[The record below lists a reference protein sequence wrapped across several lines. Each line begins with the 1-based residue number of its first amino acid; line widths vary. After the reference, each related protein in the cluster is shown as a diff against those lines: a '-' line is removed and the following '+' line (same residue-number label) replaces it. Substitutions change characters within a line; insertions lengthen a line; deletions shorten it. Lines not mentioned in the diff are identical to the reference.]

1 MMPPGAD
8 LVDLDRERRVRA
20 NLAELRDLLTTDAN
34 LAERTGAMLDGA
46 LPCPDLEVSPMADVS
61 LTIRV
66 PSSYPDRADKVLAEF
81 ARLDLGP
88 DPFGLLASVRVSRSL
103 VLRLA
108 LDRGLAA
115 LEAELATG
123 APATPEPAEQPTPA
137 RRKPDDGAPASAFL
151 REYKRPSRLSKP
163 ATASA
168 ARLREWRQREALT
181 QLQAAERLGV
191 GQSTFSALETGK
203 RQPTTEQAAKLEDL
217 AGIPADAWTDDDGEE
232 G

>member
-1 MMPPGAD
+1 
-8 LVDLDRERRVRA
+8 
-20 NLAELRDLLTTDAN
+20 
-34 LAERTGAMLDGA
+34 
-46 LPCPDLEVSPMADVS
+46 MADRNETNVRLP
-61 LTIRV
+61 LTVVGEARDMV
-66 PSSYPDRADKVLAEF
+66 PAMQADPRYAWANVNATT
-81 ARLDLGP
+81 
-88 DPFGLLASVRVSRSL
+88 
-103 VLRLA
+103 VLRRA
-108 LDRGLAA
+108 LQLGLVA
-115 LEAELATG
+115 LRAELAGEVPPVT
-123 APATPEPAEQPTPA
+123 APPPRTEPPPVTPVPPEQPPQA
-137 RRKPDDGAPASAFL
+137 RRKPAEPDDGAPASAFL